1 VVEKI
6 VHKGK
11 EAKSI
16 QYIQFH
22 GDLNYAT
29 KDIIELDALSKIL
42 TTRLTESIR
51 EDKSS
56 VYYIGA
62 QPGYNKVPIP
72 EYDMTIYYGTAPEKL
87 KELKESV
94 FATIRDLI
102 ENGPKQDEVD
112 KAREKIKRERES
124 NLRENGYWE
133 ASLKTYYLNRD
144 GDFKSFGEFDGVVEG
159 LSQESLKAAASRT
172 FDFKNYISVA
182 LMPEEPTK

>member
-1 VVEKI
+1 
-6 VHKGK
+6 
-11 EAKSI
+11 
-16 QYIQFH
+16 
-22 GDLNYAT
+22 
-29 KDIIELDALSKIL
+29 
-42 TTRLTESIR
+42 
-51 EDKSS
+51 
-56 VYYIGA
+56 
-62 QPGYNKVPIP
+62 
-72 EYDMTIYYGTAPEKL
+72 MMIYYGTAPEKL